1 MVTLTL
7 RWDTSKIEHL
17 KNHGLE
23 RALFRAVSRAGGDAI
38 RAMRTSSRRSVQF
51 RKRMKSERVQR
62 GLPMFFPRGPR
73 ELAQLVW
80 RVGVSGEV
88 VPVSAFPFR
97 QVRRG
102 VSVAIN
108 RGKRQ
113 IIPGAF
119 VATMRS
125 GHVGVFSRRADPMA
139 AFKSTK
145 RRSKLPARVRRLPID
160 EAFTT
165 RISDVFGDSGM
176 IPAVH
181 ARGQAVFS
189 SAFDRLL
196 ALELSRAR

>member
-1 MVTLTL
+1 MRLTL
-7 RWDTSKIEHL
+7 RWDTSKIEPL
-17 KNHGLE
+17 KNQGLE

-51 RKRMKSERVQR
+51 RKRMKAERVTR
-62 GLPMFFPRGPR
+62 GLPVFFPRGPK
-73 ELAQLVW
+73 ELAQLEW
-80 RVGVSGEV
+80 RVGVSGEI
-88 VPVSAFPFR
+88 VPVSSFPFR

-108 RGKRQ
+108 KGQRK

-119 VATMRS
+119 VAKMRS
-125 GHVGVFSRRADPMA
+125 GHVGIFSRRADPMA
-139 AFKSTK
+139 APSSRK
-145 RRSKLPARVRRLPID
+145 RRSSLPRRVGRLPID

-176 IPAVH
+176 VPSVQ

>member
-1 MVTLTL
+1 MQLTL
-7 RWDTSKIEHL
+7 KWDTSQIEHL
-17 KNHGLE
+17 RNQGLE
-23 RALFRAVSRAGGDAI
+23 RALFRSVSRAGGDAI
-38 RAMRTSSRRSVQF
+38 RAMRTSSNRAVRF
-51 RKRMKSERVQR
+51 RKRMKSERVTR
-62 GLPMFFPRGPR
+62 GLPVFFPRGPR

-80 RVGVSGEV
+80 TIGVSGEV
-88 VPVSAFPFR
+88 VPVSAFPYR

-108 RGKRQ
+108 KGARK

-125 GHVGVFSRRADPMA
+125 GHVGIFSRRADPMA

-145 RRSKLPARVRRLPID
+145 RRSRLPARVGRLPID

-165 RISDVFGDSGM
+165 RISDVFRDSGM
-176 IPAVH
+176 IPAVQ

-189 SAFDRLL
+189 SSFDRLL
-196 ALELSRAR
+196 ALELSKRG